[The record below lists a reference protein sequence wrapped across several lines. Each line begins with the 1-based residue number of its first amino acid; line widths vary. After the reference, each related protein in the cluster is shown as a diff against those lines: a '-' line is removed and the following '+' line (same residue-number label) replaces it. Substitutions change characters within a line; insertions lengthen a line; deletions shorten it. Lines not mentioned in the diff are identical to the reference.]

1 MLPEKKKTVLLVE
14 DQVIIAMSEADLLKK
29 NGFEVIVAYNGK
41 DAVTIAI
48 ENPAV
53 DLILM
58 DIDLGKDIDGTE
70 TARIIL
76 QHKDLPIV
84 FLSNHTEKDIVE
96 KTEKITSYGYVVKNS
111 GVTVLLASIKMAFKL
126 FEAHKTLKAVN
137 QKIIESEA
145 RYMLLVNNIDDVIW
159 TMDMD
164 FNLTYVSP
172 AAEKM
177 YGYTSEEMLKLSR
190 LDYLT
195 EDSIKIVLNNY
206 QTEKENF
213 SKHNSNKKFTVLKLQ
228 QKKKNGNIFW
238 AEVHSKFLLNENKK
252 PFAIVGVTRDIS
264 DRVEADAALRK
275 SESMYQL
282 LAQNI
287 VDIIWTMDMNF
298 NFSYVSPS
306 VEKVFGWNVE
316 EFLKLTL
323 TDFLSVDSIKKIKL
337 LLYTELKI
345 FEQKGLSPGVVF
357 ELEQIKKDRTTF
369 WSEISAKLLVDNN
382 KPVGI
387 IGVTRDVTKRKSA
400 EITLQ
405 QVYERLNLVL
415 GGANIGL
422 WDSNY
427 ETGEVYR
434 SESWANML
442 GFSVDEVENSAEFW
456 KNLIHPDE
464 VEQVLEE
471 VKKHE
476 AGITDFFKVEHR
488 IRTKN
493 GNYKWILDWG
503 KIFERNEDG
512 TPLRAMGVHV
522 DIDNRVRTESDLIK
536 SDSRL
541 NLALEGAQIG
551 LWDQDFVTGTVSRTR
566 HWAEML
572 GYTPDEIDVS
582 LNFWKKLIHPDDIE
596 RVLEAADNHE
606 KGLTPDFKVEHRL
619 KCKNGSYKWILNWGK
634 ISERNKDGTPLRALG
649 IHLDINERVRTEEAL
664 KKSEERYAL
673 AQKSAMI
680 GSWEWNIL
688 SNEITWSEMIEPMF
702 GFAPGGFDG
711 TFETYA
717 KCIHPDDFDLMMDRI
732 NAAIVGTL
740 EYKNLELRIVWP
752 DQTIRWVLANGSV
765 IRNEEGKPYKM
776 IGIVQ
781 DITERKLAEEETRL
795 RKEELERFEKIVIG
809 RELKMIELK
818 DRIKELE
825 SKLKDLQN
833 NE

>member
-1 MLPEKKKTVLLVE
+1 MPPEKKKTVLLVE

-41 DAVTIAI
+41 DAVTVAI
-48 ENPAV
+48 ENPAI

-159 TMDMD
+159 TMDLD

-172 AAEKM
+172 AVEKM

-195 EDSIKIVLNNY
+195 EDSVKIVLNNY

-228 QKKKNGNIFW
+228 QKKKNGSIFW

-252 PFAIVGVTRDIS
+252 PFAIVGVTRDIT

-275 SESMYQL
+275 SEAMYQL

-287 VDIIWTMDMNF
+287 VDMIWTMDMNF

-306 VEKVFGWNVE
+306 VKKVYGWSVE
-316 EFLKLTL
+316 EFLILSL
-323 TDFLSVDSIKKIKL
+323 TDFLSQESIKKINL
-337 LLYTELKI
+337 LLSTELKI
-345 FEQKGLSPGVVF
+345 FEQKGFSPGVVF
-357 ELEQIKKDRTTF
+357 ELEQFKKDRTTF
-369 WSEISAKLLVDNN
+369 WSEISAKLLIDNN

-400 EITLQ
+400 EMSLQ
-405 QVYERLNLVL
+405 QIYERLNLIL

-434 SESWANML
+434 SESWASML
-442 GFSVDEVENSAEFW
+442 GFSLDEIENTAEFW

-464 VEQVLEE
+464 VEQVIEE
-471 VKKHE
+471 VQKHE

-488 IRTKN
+488 IRTKK
-493 GNYKWILDWG
+493 GDYKWILDWG
-503 KIFERNEDG
+503 KIFERKEDG

-522 DIDNRVRTESDLIK
+522 DIDNRVKFESELLR

-551 LWDQDFVTGTVSRTR
+551 LWDQDFVTGKVTRTH

-572 GYTPDEIDVS
+572 GYKPEEVDGS
-582 LNFWKKLIHPDDIE
+582 LDIWKKLIHPDDIE
-596 RVLEAADNHE
+596 RVLKAADEHE
-606 KGLTPDFKVEHRL
+606 KGLTNDFKVEHRL

-634 ISERNKDGTPLRALG
+634 ISERKKDGTPLRAQG

-664 KKSEERYAL
+664 KRSEERYAL

-688 SNEITWSEMIEPMF
+688 TNEITWSEMIEPMF

-717 KCIHPDDFDLMMDRI
+717 KCIHPDDFNLMMDRI
-732 NAAIVGTL
+732 NNAIKGTQ

-752 DQTIRWVLANGSV
+752 DGTIRWVLANGSV
-765 IRNEEGKPYKM
+765 IRNEDDKPYKM

-781 DITERKLAEEETRL
+781 DITERKLAEEETRI

-818 DRIKELE
+818 DKIKELE
-825 SKLKDLQN
+825 SKLMDLQK